1 MKKRKQGVAEINTGA
16 LAASDMKSLR
26 YKILYASLVLFL
38 LIIIASVL
46 FPALWMVFTCF
57 KEPAEFSSVKQTFFP
72 KQFDFGKI
80 WTVFSR
86 LKLYRYYVNTI
97 IMSLGAVVFD
107 VAFNGLAGY
116 VLSRLKPRGSRF
128 YFGLVTTLML
138 VTGGVVPLYMTF
150 TDFPIGHFSMLG
162 TYWPMW
168 LMAGANMFNILL
180 FKTSFDAISISLI
193 EAAKIDG
200 ASSVKIFTKIVIPM
214 SVPVIITVAIFT
226 FNGNFGSFFWPLL
239 IVPEPAKQPF
249 GVALFNFKNDP
260 AISMDW
266 KMIAMFFSTIPQLL
280 VFIIFQKKIIGG
292 INLGGVKG

>member
-1 MKKRKQGVAEINTGA
+1 MKKRKQRAAEINTGA
-16 LAASDMKSLR
+16 LAASDMKSLK
-26 YKILYASLVLFL
+26 YKILYALLVLYL
-38 LIIIASVL
+38 LIIIASVML
-46 FPALWMVFTCF
+46 PALWMVFTCF
-57 KEPAEFSSVKQTFFP
+57 KEPAEFASIKQSFFP
-72 KQFDFGKI
+72 KQFNFGKI

-86 LKLYRYYVNTI
+86 LKLYRYYINTI
-97 IMSLGAVVFD
+97 VMSLGAVAFD

-116 VLSRLKPRGSRF
+116 VLSRLKPRGSKL
-128 YFGLVTTLML
+128 YFGLVTTMML

-193 EAAKIDG
+193 EAAQIDG

-214 SVPVIITVAIFT
+214 SMPVIITVAIFT

-239 IVPEPAKQPF
+239 IVTEPAKQPF
-249 GVALFNFKNDP
+249 GVALCNFKNDP
-260 AISMDW
+260 SISMDW
-266 KMIAMFFSTIPQLL
+266 KMIATFFSTIPQLL

>member
-57 KEPAEFSSVKQTFFP
+57 KEPAEFSGVKQTFFP

-116 VLSRLKPRGSRF
+116 VLSRLKPHGSRF